1 MSKTELATKQSEG
14 IVTVQS
20 TEPVTP
26 MSLVQMAVEQNADLD
41 KLERLMAMQEKWEA
55 NEARKAFNAAIAKF
69 RAECPP
75 IKKTKQAHN
84 SKYAG
89 LSETVEQI
97 KPHLEVCGLSYSW
110 HTNQSGGAV
119 SVTCKVTHVLGHS
132 DETTLF
138 SEPDTSGSKNSIQ
151 SIGSAVSYLQRY
163 TLASI
168 LGLAATDE
176 FDDDGAGVDALD
188 TDSVIELLE
197 SAKTVAE
204 LDSRATHALKLDK
217 NGKEQAR
224 KVYFQRKKELQG
236 DKK

>member
-1 MSKTELATKQSEG
+1 MGTKLAVKEG
-14 IVTVQS
+14 LSVVEAQ
-20 TEPVTP
+20 PAAAVTP

-41 KLERLMAMQEKWEA
+41 KLERLMGMQERYEA

-75 IKKTKQAHN
+75 IKKTKKAHN

-97 KPHLEVCGLSYSW
+97 KPHLEACGLSYSW

-132 DETTLF
+132 DETTLS

-163 TLASI
+163 TLTSI
-168 LGLAATDE
+168 LGLAATDS
-176 FDDDGAGVDALD
+176 FDDDGNGTSADGYDGDVVAAFQ
-188 TDSVIELLE
+188 
-197 SAKTVAE
+197 SAKSKQALHAIWNKLNDQQKNKYRND
-204 LDSRATHALKLDK
+204 LDSRL
-217 NGKEQAR
+217 G
-224 KVYFQRKKELQG
+224 ELE
-236 DKK
+236 

>member
-1 MSKTELATKQSEG
+1 VESQPAAA
-14 IVTVQS
+14 
-20 TEPVTP
+20 VTP

-41 KLERLMAMQEKWEA
+41 KLERLMDMQTRWEA

-97 KPHLEVCGLSYSW
+97 KPHLEACGLSYSW

-188 TDSVIELLE
+188 VESVIELLE
-197 SAKTVAE
+197 SAKTIAE

-217 NGKEQAR
+217 KGKADAR
-224 KVYFQRKKELQG
+224 KVYVQRKQELNG
-236 DKK
+236 GEK

>member
-1 MSKTELATKQSEG
+1 MSKELKTTVNGEV
-14 IVTVQS
+14 VTLS
-20 TEPVTP
+20 PSEPVTP

-41 KLERLMAMQEKWEA
+41 KLERLMDMRVRWEA
-55 NEARKAFNAAIAKF
+55 SEARKAFNAAIAKS

-75 IKKTKQAHN
+75 IKKTKTAHN

-97 KPHLEVCGLSYSW
+97 KPHLEACGLSYSW
-110 HTNQSGGAV
+110 HTNQADGAV

-138 SEPDTSGSKNSIQ
+138 SEPDSTGSKNSIQ

-168 LGLAATDE
+168 LGLAATDD

-188 TDSVIELLE
+188 TKSVVELLK
-197 SAKTVAE
+197 SAETIAQ
-204 LDSRATHALKLDK
+204 LDSRATHAVKLDK
-217 NGKEQAR
+217 EGKEQAR
-224 KVYFQRKKELQG
+224 KAYVQRKKDLSE
-236 DKK
+236 